1 MTKQEFLTELR
12 RNLNGLPQEEIED
25 RMNFYEEM
33 INDRM
38 DEGKTEEQAVADIG
52 TTDEAVRT
60 IASQTKMSTLVK
72 EKMRTRRSLT
82 GWELLLIVLAFP
94 MWFPLLM
101 AALSIA
107 FTVYM
112 MTWVLVIVTYAVE
125 GGLLAGVGGGL
136 VAFICSL
143 LDGTPDLIVGGG
155 AIACIGGACLIAL
168 LCILAITTFKL
179 CIISKCPNVHDFLFS
194 QSK

>member
-107 FTVYM
+107 FTIYM
-112 MTWVLVIVTYAVE
+112 MTWVLVIATYSAE
-125 GGLLAGVGGGL
+125 AGLLAGIGGGL

-143 LDGTPDLIVGGG
+143 MEGTPDLLVGGG
-155 AIACIGGACLIAL
+155 ALVCIGGACLVAL
-168 LCILAITTFKL
+168 LCVLATKVTLKL
-179 CIISKCPNVHDFLFS
+179 NKNIFLGIKSKIIKGRN
-194 QSK
+194 

>member
-94 MWFPLLM
+94 MWLPLLIV
-101 AALSIA
+101 A
-107 FTVYM
+107 
-112 MTWVLVIVTYAVE
+112 LVIVLVGYLMTWILVIATYSAE
-125 GGLLAGVGGGL
+125 AGLLGGVGGAL
-136 VAFICSL
+136 VVFICSL
-143 LDGTPDLIVGGG
+143 LDGTPDLIAGGG
-155 AIACIGGACLIAL
+155 ALACIGGACLVAL
-168 LCILAITTFKL
+168 LCIAATKITLKL
-179 CIISKCPNVHDFLFS
+179 NKNIFLGIKSKIIKGRN
-194 QSK
+194 

>member
-72 EKMRTRRSLT
+72 ERMKARTSLK
-82 GWELLLIVLAFP
+82 GWEVLLIVLGFP
-94 MWFPLLM
+94 IWFTILM
-101 AALSIA
+101 VVLSIA
-107 FTVYM
+107 FTLYM
-112 MTWVLVIVTYAVE
+112 MTWMLVIITYAVE

-155 AIACIGGACLIAL
+155 AIACIGGACLVAL
-168 LCILAITTFKL
+168 LCILATKVTLKL
-179 CIISKCPNVHDFLFS
+179 NKNIFLGIKSKIIKGRN
-194 QSK
+194 